1 MLRAWQAILMAAIEI
16 MVISLASITFRST
29 YIYGPYWSKMQRVFL
44 VWHSRL
50 FALASFYVNDMASLM
65 VAHDKPSQLYT
76 ARNRQDRRGTE
87 LKMTDH
93 P

>member
-1 MLRAWQAILMAAIEI
+1 MAAIEI
-16 MVISLASITFRST
+16 IVISLASITFFDERIFMAHT
-29 YIYGPYWSKMQRVFL
+29 GAKYSKMQRVFL

-76 ARNRQDRRGTE
+76 ARNCQDRRGTE